1 MQECRGGK
9 FTQKNYVSATEL
21 WRAREVIAK
30 RPLMFSGIIEEL
42 GELKSASKRGAI
54 TLLEIKADKIL
65 EDANI
70 GDSISVNGAC
80 LTIIKNE
87 SGILNFE
94 VMPQTFN
101 VTNLMT
107 LKINDKVNLERAL
120 RIGDRLSGHFVT
132 GHIDSIGIIRQ
143 KKYINGNLCLQIA
156 IPIKFMN
163 YVLPRGSI
171 AIDGI
176 SLTIVDKRADTFSV
190 YIIPHTLKNT
200 TLGFK
205 GPSDKVNL
213 EFDILV
219 KRNR

>member
-1 MQECRGGK
+1 
-9 FTQKNYVSATEL
+9 
-21 WRAREVIAK
+21 
-30 RPLMFSGIIEEL
+30 MFSGIIEEL